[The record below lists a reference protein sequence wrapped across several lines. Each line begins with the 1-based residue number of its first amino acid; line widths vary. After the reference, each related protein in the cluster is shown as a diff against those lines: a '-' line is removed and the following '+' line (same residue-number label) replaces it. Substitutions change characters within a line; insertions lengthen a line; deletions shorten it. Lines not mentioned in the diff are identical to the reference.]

1 MSSYE
6 KWSLAL
12 TTIYDALTFF
22 LLLFV
27 VYEAIVKPKIPNIA
41 FFMQILPRD
50 TKESSRTLQL
60 TDFIFENRG
69 VELKNVIIRSNPDY
83 IGWDNL
89 GPSAEKAGVAAKRTS
104 EYFKKS
110 FPYLGTNEKMQFLWC
125 DMVANKDVLA
135 KPFTVIVEY
144 DNPVPIYRYFKSRRK
159 TDFPFDFSA
168 FDGVAWGAT
177 SKFDIHNV
185 AKELT
190 RVREQLE
197 TMKGSLAK
205 ATQSMRSDGT

>member
-1 MSSYE
+1 MSYYE

-12 TTIYDALTFF
+12 TATYDVLTFF

-50 TKESSRTLQL
+50 TKGWSRTAQL

-69 VELKNVIIRSNPDY
+69 VELKNVSIRSNPDY

-89 GPSAEKAGVAAKRTS
+89 GPLAAKAGVVAKRTS

-110 FPYLGTNEKMQFLWC
+110 FPYLGTNEKTQFFWC
-125 DMVANKDVLA
+125 DMVANRDVLA

-144 DNPVPIYRYFKSRRK
+144 DNLVPIYRDFQSRRK
-159 TDFPFDFSA
+159 TEFPFDLSA
-168 FDGVAWGAT
+168 FDGAAWGAT
-177 SKFDIHNV
+177 SKSDIHNV
-185 AKELT
+185 ATELA

-197 TMKGSLAK
+197 TMKESLVK
-205 ATQSMRSDGT
+205 LLRV

>member
-1 MSSYE
+1 MSCYE
-6 KWSLAL
+6 KWSIAL
-12 TTIYDALTFF
+12 TAMYDVLTFF
-22 LLLFV
+22 LLLFI
-27 VYEAIVKPKIPNIA
+27 VYESIVKPKVPNVA
-41 FFMQILPRD
+41 FFMQTLPRD
-50 TKESSRTLQL
+50 TKEWSRTVQL

-69 VELKNVIIRSNPDY
+69 VELKNVVITSNPDY

-89 GPSAEKAGVAAKRTS
+89 GPSAEKAGLVAKRTS

-110 FPYLGTNEKMQFLWC
+110 FPYLGTNEKIQFFWC
-125 DMVANKDVLA
+125 DMVANRDVLA

-144 DNPVPIYRYFKSRRK
+144 DNPVPVYRYFKSRSK
-159 TDFPFDFSA
+159 TEFPFDFSA

-185 AKELT
+185 ATELA

-197 TMKGSLAK
+197 TMKESLVK
-205 ATQSMRSDGT
+205 PPKV